1 MVGAVLVEAKDAEA
15 VAVVEV
21 AEAVVVVKVIQMA
34 LVKAMAMIHGVT
46 QMETQTMMTED
57 GVVDQVMILEA
68 VVTILVVVVEEEE
81 AVGVVEEGVVVEVAV
96 ETEMM
101 KMVADGVVEEVG
113 EMKEEGEV
121 VVEVVGVEEEALVDL
136 GVEMAEKKNLV
147 KYMSLQNPLKIRMKC
162 SQLPSHLESI
172 LISLIIFQLK

>member
-1 MVGAVLVEAKDAEA
+1 MGAVLVEAKDAEA

-68 VVTILVVVVEEEE
+68 VVTILVVAVEEEE